1 MRLLIDTNVVLDVLL
16 KRQPFFETAGDVL
29 KLCERDDIQEYVS
42 ASAVT
47 DIYYIANKMMKDKPA
62 VRSMLNKLFQVVS
75 IAAVSEDEIVH
86 ALALEWNDFE
96 DSVQYSVALLGNMD
110 GIVTRNP
117 KDFVAEDALSVWT
130 PEEIIQYITSK
141 ER

>member
-96 DSVQYSVALLGNMD
+96 DSV
-110 GIVTRNP
+110 
-117 KDFVAEDALSVWT
+117 
-130 PEEIIQYITSK
+130 
-141 ER
+141 